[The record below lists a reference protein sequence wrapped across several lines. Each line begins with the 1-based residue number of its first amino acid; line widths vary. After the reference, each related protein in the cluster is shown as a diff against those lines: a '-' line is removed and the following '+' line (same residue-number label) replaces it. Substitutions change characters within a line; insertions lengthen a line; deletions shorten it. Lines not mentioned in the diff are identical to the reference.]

1 MALNWLAVWYGWGT
15 ANFISKPC
23 VILALLGWFIST
35 VEISFPVLWFGIGLS
50 FALLGDTLLMF
61 KGKSFLFGMAAFMGT
76 HIAYSL
82 GFTQGSSQLDVP
94 IFAAAMIVFS
104 LRMLV
109 FTTLRSGALTNP
121 EYRKMEIPLIV
132 YNLLILVMVI
142 SALTTNFRF
151 HWQPISAGLISCG
164 AVLFLFSDALLAY
177 DRFIQPLPRARLWKR
192 MTYQLAQLA
201 IISGVLINFSA

>member
-61 KGKSFLFGMAAFMGT
+61 KGKSFLFGMVVFMGT
-76 HIAYSL
+76 HVAYAI
-82 GFTQGSSQLDVP
+82 GFNRGSSQMGPAVY
-94 IFAAAMIVFS
+94 ATAMSVFS
-104 LRMLV
+104 LWMLV
-109 FTTLRSGALTNP
+109 FTTLRSGMLQNP
-121 EYRKMEIPLIV
+121 DYRKMEIPLIA